1 MTYKSRVRKHKRPPS
16 HLERH
21 VVPCKSI
28 FPERPDT
35 DKEKPHSE
43 TPEPE
48 ADQNAD
54 DLDDTGNVWRIKEIR
69 RYKQV
74 CLAAKLG

>member
-1 MTYKSRVRKHKRPPS
+1 
-16 HLERH
+16 

-35 DKEKPHSE
+35 YKEKPHGE

-48 ADQNAD
+48 ADQDAN
-54 DLDDTGNVWRIKEIR
+54 DLDDTGNVWCIEEIR
-69 RYKQV
+69 GYK
-74 CLAAKLG
+74 